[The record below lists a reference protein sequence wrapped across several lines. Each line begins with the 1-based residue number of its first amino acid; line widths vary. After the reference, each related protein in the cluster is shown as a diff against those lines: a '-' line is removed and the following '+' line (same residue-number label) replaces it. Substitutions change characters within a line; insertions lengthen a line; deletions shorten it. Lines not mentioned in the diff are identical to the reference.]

1 MQVIV
6 PRRPFATL
14 PFLFPSLVPSTQTPS
29 SRRHESSARRTTK
42 RLRVKPDPSF
52 TSYSSS
58 SPQTQDHIVFNPPS
72 STPSIYHTPTIF
84 LPPSDPRRQLLTQS
98 LSHANPYKEPNKPL
112 PPWIRKPYAKSYH
125 LNEEQI
131 EEIRRLRSKDPF
143 KWTRAKLAEQFKCSQ
158 FFVALVCEA
167 SKERKEQ
174 QKQVLENTVARWGRR
189 RRYAREDR
197 TKRRELWGR
206 DE

>member
-1 MQVIV
+1 M
-6 PRRPFATL
+6 
-14 PFLFPSLVPSTQTPS
+14 
-29 SRRHESSARRTTK
+29 
-42 RLRVKPDPSF
+42 
-52 TSYSSS
+52 
-58 SPQTQDHIVFNPPS
+58 
-72 STPSIYHTPTIF
+72 
-84 LPPSDPRRQLLTQS
+84 
-98 LSHANPYKEPNKPL
+98 
-112 PPWIRKPYAKSYH
+112 
-125 LNEEQI
+125 

-174 QKQVLENTVARWGRR
+174 QKQVLENTVAKWGRR